1 MCWLYF
7 ILRNRQYDY
16 FMLKSL
22 DDYGKVMLLLFSFYC
37 ISGLN
42 LFFFVWNALLSH
54 LTIPLKRPS
63 TKLSIHQF
71 SPGSNPRGE
80 MVHGMWVN
88 LCLVLAPRA
97 FCHILRFSPL
107 SVILNLL
114 FSPPPP
120 AGLFISNTP
129 KVCGGDVG
137 RRRELIL
144 GGGGLIW
151 FSKDNG
157 ISSP

>member
-1 MCWLYF
+1 
-7 ILRNRQYDY
+7 
-16 FMLKSL
+16 
-22 DDYGKVMLLLFSFYC
+22 
-37 ISGLN
+37 
-42 LFFFVWNALLSH
+42 
-54 LTIPLKRPS
+54 
-63 TKLSIHQF
+63 
-71 SPGSNPRGE
+71 

-107 SVILNLL
+107 SITLNLL

-144 GGGGLIW
+144 GGGGAYLI
-151 FSKDNG
+151 
-157 ISSP
+157 